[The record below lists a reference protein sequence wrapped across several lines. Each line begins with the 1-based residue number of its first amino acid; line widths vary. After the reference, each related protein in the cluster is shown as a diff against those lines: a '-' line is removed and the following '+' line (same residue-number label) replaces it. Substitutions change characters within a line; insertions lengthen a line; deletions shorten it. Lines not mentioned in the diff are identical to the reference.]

1 MEERNPSTDDKGLLF
16 MKRKKST
23 RKRSIIK
30 AYRRK
35 WRRLPRE
42 DQVFVVKFLGTAFVL
57 LIVIIV
63 LLSLL
68 IAHIVKSADAGE
80 SKKSNKVIKETSA
93 SAKDKASS
101 EDKVSSDDASPDGD
115 SSEEGAPA
123 EDEAEVTGASSP
135 DAEVEL
141 LARLVNAE
149 AGDVSRETQI
159 AVASVILNRVNS
171 DKFPDT
177 ISEVIYQSG
186 QYTTVS
192 GSKFNETPNDASIES
207 AAYVYQNGSQIPENV
222 LYQSLTP
229 LGGGV
234 WKQLDGNYFC
244 YE

>member
-1 MEERNPSTDDKGLLF
+1 MIL
-16 MKRKKST
+16 
-23 RKRSIIK
+23 
-30 AYRRK
+30 
-35 WRRLPRE
+35 
-42 DQVFVVKFLGTAFVL
+42 VVVIVMLG
-57 LIVIIV
+57 
-63 LLSLL
+63 LL
-68 IAHIVKSADAGE
+68 IAHFVKGTDAGE
-80 SKKSNKVIKETSA
+80 QKKSNKAVTEA
-93 SAKDKASS
+93 SA
-101 EDKVSSDDASPDGD
+101 SSDDKKSSGEQEPSGDTASDGD
-115 SSEEGAPA
+115 STKDAAAQTATDGDTVSGADEE
-123 EDEAEVTGASSP
+123 EVTGAASS

-149 AGDVSRETQI
+149 AGDVSKETQI

-171 DKFPDT
+171 EKFPDT

-192 GSKFNETPNDASIES
+192 GSKFNETPNESSMES